1 MQRWQPPQVRAEHAW
16 QPSAISNGPLHTHSV
31 ERVLRCTAG
40 AANRAVM
47 ERGSDTWRKL
57 GQEILSLETNIDY
70 IESMLL
76 PEVEGGLEGE
86 QEGSEGGSQR

>member
-1 MQRWQPPQVRAEHAW
+1 M
-16 QPSAISNGPLHTHSV
+16 
-31 ERVLRCTAG
+31 
-40 AANRAVM
+40 M

-76 PEVEGGLEGE
+76 PEVEGG
-86 QEGSEGGSQR
+86 QEHGTD

>member
-1 MQRWQPPQVRAEHAW
+1 MFDCA
-16 QPSAISNGPLHTHSV
+16 L
-31 ERVLRCTAG
+31 LCTAG

-76 PEVEGGLEGE
+76 PEVEAGQDGG
-86 QEGSEGGSQR
+86 QEGDVASADGGGSQR

>member
-1 MQRWQPPQVRAEHAW
+1 
-16 QPSAISNGPLHTHSV
+16 
-31 ERVLRCTAG
+31 
-40 AANRAVM
+40 M

-76 PEVEGGLEGE
+76 PDGEEQQGEEEEQQE
-86 QEGSEGGSQR
+86 QEQGSWGL

>member
-1 MQRWQPPQVRAEHAW
+1 
-16 QPSAISNGPLHTHSV
+16 
-31 ERVLRCTAG
+31 VLRAGARASQTDALRTVANPLPLSATAG

-76 PEVEGGLEGE
+76 PDGEEQQGEEEEQQE
-86 QEGSEGGSQR
+86 QEQGSRGM

>member
-1 MQRWQPPQVRAEHAW
+1 M
-16 QPSAISNGPLHTHSV
+16 I
-31 ERVLRCTAG
+31 
-40 AANRAVM
+40 

-76 PEVEGGLEGE
+76 PEVEGGQDHGG
-86 QEGSEGGSQR
+86 QEGDVASAGGSDSQR

>member
-1 MQRWQPPQVRAEHAW
+1 
-16 QPSAISNGPLHTHSV
+16 
-31 ERVLRCTAG
+31 
-40 AANRAVM
+40 M

-76 PEVEGGLEGE
+76 PEVDGGQDGG
-86 QEGSEGGSQR
+86 QEGDVALAGGGGSQR

>member
-1 MQRWQPPQVRAEHAW
+1 M
-16 QPSAISNGPLHTHSV
+16 L
-31 ERVLRCTAG
+31 
-40 AANRAVM
+40 

-76 PEVEGGLEGE
+76 PEVEGGQDDG
-86 QEGSEGGSQR
+86 QEDSIASAKRGRRR

>member
-1 MQRWQPPQVRAEHAW
+1 MFGCAW
-16 QPSAISNGPLHTHSV
+16 WCA
-31 ERVLRCTAG
+31 AG

-76 PEVEGGLEGE
+76 PEVEGEQDGA
-86 QEGSEGGSQR
+86 QEGDVASADGGGSQR

>member
-1 MQRWQPPQVRAEHAW
+1 MVLNWHVV
-16 QPSAISNGPLHTHSV
+16 PS
-31 ERVLRCTAG
+31 G

-47 ERGSDTWRKL
+47 ERGSETWRKL

-76 PEVEGGLEGE
+76 PEVDCENEAE
-86 QEGSEGGSQR
+86 QEGAVVSASDGGSQR

>member
-1 MQRWQPPQVRAEHAW
+1 MQDSFHQQLNSCHPAHTGAMFAER
-16 QPSAISNGPLHTHSV
+16 LT
-31 ERVLRCTAG
+31 
-40 AANRAVM
+40 AVM

-76 PEVEGGLEGE
+76 PEVEGG
-86 QEGSEGGSQR
+86 QEHGTD